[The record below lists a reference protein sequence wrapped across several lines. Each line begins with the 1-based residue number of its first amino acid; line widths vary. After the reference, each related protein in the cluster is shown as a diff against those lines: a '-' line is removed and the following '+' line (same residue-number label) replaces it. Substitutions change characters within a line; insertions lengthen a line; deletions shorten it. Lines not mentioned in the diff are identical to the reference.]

1 MIKQITQGKSAF
13 FPGSRYLWV
22 ALRAPRLLR
31 SCLENP
37 LRILNNNPARHTS
50 EHTQRVKAISCRELR
65 AAHGPHTVVAR
76 PNTGSSADGPQMLV
90 QSLASP
96 GTRQSSPEIG
106 SRPAHI
112 SCTAVHSGTTTAH
125 TPSLLFCTCVCHS
138 SAAPPCHH
146 SPAIRSYLTFTF
158 TLTSHPLILDTRA
171 AVAPCPPAKVTAM
184 VDNAAATSDLDGTP

>member
-76 PNTGSSADGPQMLV
+76 PNTVVGRRSTDARSI
-90 QSLASP
+90 S
-96 GTRQSSPEIG
+96 RQSRDPSILTGDRIQTRTHIMYRCAQWNDHRTHAQPLVLHLCLPFVCSP
-106 SRPAHI
+106 
-112 SCTAVHSGTTTAH
+112 TM
-125 TPSLLFCTCVCHS
+125 
-138 SAAPPCHH
+138 
-146 SPAIRSYLTFTF
+146 SP
-158 TLTSHPLILDTRA
+158 LTSHPLILDTRA

-184 VDNAAATSDLDGTP
+184 VDNSAATSDLDGTP